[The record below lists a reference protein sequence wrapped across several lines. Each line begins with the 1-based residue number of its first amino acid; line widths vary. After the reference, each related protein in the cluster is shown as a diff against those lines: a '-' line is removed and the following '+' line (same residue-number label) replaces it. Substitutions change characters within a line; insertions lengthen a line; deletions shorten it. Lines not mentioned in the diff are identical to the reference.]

1 MGRANRNFGDAMRLD
16 KNKQLK
22 EKANSLPL
30 LPGVYIMKNASGEI
44 IYIGKAIKL
53 KNRVT
58 QYFGSGSNHSLKV
71 KKMVDNV
78 ADFEYIICDNEFEA
92 LTLENSL
99 IKRHSPKYNIL
110 LKDDK
115 GYHYIRVSNEK
126 WRKIDAVKS
135 NKGKGTFIGP
145 FNSASVVKQTVD
157 QARKVFKLPDCSRS
171 FDKKT
176 KPCLNYHIGLCMAP
190 CRGNIT
196 QEDYDEAIDSAIK
209 FIKNSSVS
217 ADEITQLRK
226 QMKTAAEQLNFEYA
240 AKLRDR
246 INAIKRITEK
256 QKVIS
261 NLKFRIDV
269 FASAIAGDTA
279 CVQVF
284 KFKGG
289 HLADKEHF
297 CFDDI
302 SDKSSL
308 YAEFLP
314 RYYAD
319 SDDIPREILIDS
331 SSSDYPL
338 IVGWLLSRGK
348 KTEITVPQ
356 KGDRRHLVSMCAAN
370 AAEQLSKKI
379 ERTLKET
386 SAINELAE
394 LLMLPTPP
402 RYIESYDISNT
413 AGEENVAGMVVFKD
427 GRPLKSNYRKFKIK
441 SFVGQDDY
449 RSMAEVIERRFT
461 EYKKGN
467 DQAFSVMPDLILLDG
482 GKGQLSVV
490 TGKLKEMGVNVSAF
504 GMVKDSK
511 HQTNLVV
518 SENGKITI
526 KQTRSAYTLI
536 TNIQNE
542 VHRFAIGYHKQ
553 RRTKAM
559 LNSELTKIDGVGVG
573 RANAL
578 LKHFKTMKA
587 LKNATVDDI
596 CSVEGISRQLAEKIY
611 SYLKLN

>member
-1 MGRANRNFGDAMRLD
+1 MPD
-16 KNKQLK
+16 KRQLK

-44 IYIGKAIKL
+44 IYIGKAVKL

-58 QYFGSGSNHSLKV
+58 QYFGAGTAHTLKV

-99 IKRHSPKYNIL
+99 IKRHTPKYNIL

-115 GYHYIRVSNEK
+115 GYHYVRVSNDK
-126 WRKIDAVKS
+126 WRRIEAVKN
-135 NKGKGTFIGP
+135 NKGKGVFIGP
-145 FNSASVVKQTVD
+145 YNSASVVKQTVS
-157 QARKVFKLPDCSRS
+157 QAQKIYKLPNCTRN

-190 CRGNIT
+190 CKADIT
-196 QEDYDEAIDSAIK
+196 LAEYNEAVDSAVR
-209 FIKNSSVS
+209 FIKNSSAA
-217 ADEITQLRK
+217 ADEINALSK
-226 QMKTAAEQLNFEYA
+226 QMELAAEQLNFEYA

-246 INAIKRITEK
+246 INAIKRIAEK

-269 FASAIAGDTA
+269 FATALVGDNA

-289 HLADKEHF
+289 HLADKEYF
-297 CFDDI
+297 YFSEI
-302 SDKSSL
+302 SDRQSF
-308 YAEFLP
+308 YNEFLP

-319 SDDIPREILIDS
+319 NEDVPREILTDCQ
-331 SSSDYPL
+331 SSDYPL
-338 IVGWLLSRGK
+338 IEGWLALSGK
-348 KTEITVPQ
+348 KVTITVPQ
-356 KGDRRHLVSMCAAN
+356 RGDRRHLVNMCLSN
-370 AAEQLSKKI
+370 AAEQLSKKV
-379 ERTLKET
+379 ERSLKET
-386 SAINELAE
+386 SALNELAG
-394 LLMLPTPP
+394 LLGMANPP

-413 AGEENVAGMVVFKD
+413 AGEENVAGMIVFKD
-427 GRPLKSNYRKFKIK
+427 GRPFKQNYRKFKIK
-441 SFVGQDDY
+441 SFIGQDDY
-449 RSMAEVIERRFT
+449 RSMAEVIERRFS
-461 EYKKGN
+461 EYEKET

-482 GKGQLSVV
+482 GAGQLSVV
-490 TGKLKEMGVNVSAF
+490 TAKLKEMGIDVAVY

-511 HQTNLVV
+511 HQTNAIV
-518 SENGKITI
+518 SDAGKITI
-526 KQTRSAYTLI
+526 KQNRSAYTLV

-542 VHRFAIGYHKQ
+542 VHRFAIGYHKS

-559 LNSELTKIDGVGVG
+559 FNSELTKIQGVGLT
-573 RANAL
+573 RAAAL

-587 LKNATVDDI
+587 LRNATPKEISKVK
-596 CSVEGISRQLAEKIY
+596 GISYPLAEKIY
-611 SYLKLN
+611 NALKEN